1 MNSAISGQTPAIVWG
16 YCRVSTEQQDEERQR
31 LEILEYANQRKWH
44 VDRLV
49 TCKVSSRRDEH
60 ERGIDVLKA
69 AAKDR
74 TVTTIV
80 FSELSRLGRS
90 VGEICRLI
98 DYLADQC
105 GCALHFIKERMILE
119 GGKRNVT
126 TKVLLTTFSL
136 LAEIERDLIS
146 ERTKS
151 ALAARKAAGVR
162 LGRPPLK
169 SKLDGKEAEIREMV
183 RLCIKQKAI
192 AAKVSCT
199 EATLSNW
206 LKRKRREWVAA

>member
-1 MNSAISGQTPAIVWG
+1 
-16 YCRVSTEQQDEERQR
+16 
-31 LEILEYANQRKWH
+31 
-44 VDRLV
+44 
-49 TCKVSSRRDEH
+49 VSSRRDEH

-69 AAKDR
+69 AAKER
-74 TVTTIV
+74 AVTTIV

-98 DYLADQC
+98 DYFVDRC
-105 GCALHFIKERMILE
+105 DCALHFIKERMTLE
-119 GGKRNVT
+119 GGKRDIT

-169 SKLDGKEAEIREMV
+169 SKLDAKETEIREMV
-183 RLCIKQKAI
+183 NLCIKQKAI
-192 AAKVSCT
+192 AARVSCT

-206 LKRKRREWVAA
+206 LKRKRREWIAA